1 MTRGW
6 SAALAVAALA
16 APSVGS
22 ELGGDASALAL
33 AWSAGGRVTRL
44 RPRLLERG
52 ETRLVRV
59 PVALADTASPDCT
72 SVAVLGTTQAA
83 FVLRFLPADGEPSWP
98 EGETPEPSVAGAAQL
113 VRCGERKAMLARLAV
128 EMRSPRAVLEAMV
141 VSAPA
146 PMPPLVGAL
155 PHRDPGLR
163 VAEERVPP
171 HGFPG
176 TAEARA
182 RGAEARARRDGAAT
196 HRLTAVAGESGQAE
210 IGVDLDPGCH
220 QLTVIAE
227 EPRVRG
233 DRVADIDAEL
243 VDTGG
248 QVLAR
253 DDGESPDA
261 SLAACVGGARMGR
274 VRLLGSR
281 PGANVIVV
289 AARAPLP
296 GGLPARWSEET
307 RANVAATLRA
317 PHPLGFQDDPVYERA
332 GVQGLTMLPV
342 PVEPG
347 ACYLAVVAAQQPEEL
362 ALALAVQAAGRVRE
376 VRTAFGSPG
385 AAIAF
390 CADTDEIARVEVDA
404 RGGGQSWI
412 TAVWRV
418 GRRALG
424 ATDE

>member
-6 SAALAVAALA
+6 GAALAVATLA
-16 APSVGS
+16 APSAGS
-22 ELGGDASALAL
+22 ELAVDAAALTR
-33 AWSAGGRVTRL
+33 AWSAGGRVIRL

-59 PVALADTASPDCT
+59 PVALADPASSWCT
-72 SVAVLGTTQAA
+72 SVVVLGTTQSA
-83 FVLRFLPADGEPSWP
+83 FVLRFLPAAGEPSWP

-113 VRCGERKAMLARLAV
+113 VRCGERKAMLSRLAV
-128 EMRSPRAVLEAMV
+128 EMRSPRAVVEAMV

-155 PHRDPGLR
+155 PHRDPGPR
-163 VAEERVPP
+163 VADERVPP

-182 RGAEARARRDGAAT
+182 RAAEARARRDGAT
-196 HRLTAVAGESGQAE
+196 TKRLTVQAGDSGQAE
-210 IGVDLDPGCH
+210 LGVDLDPGCH

-227 EPRVRG
+227 EPRVGG

-243 VDTGG
+243 VDSGG

-261 SLAACVGGARMGR
+261 SLAACVGGARMGQ
-274 VRLLGSR
+274 VRLLGAR
-281 PGANVIVV
+281 PGASVIVV

-296 GGLPARWSEET
+296 QGLPERWSEET

-317 PHPLGFQDDPVYERA
+317 PHPLGFQDEPVYERA
-332 GVQGLTMLPV
+332 GVQGITVLPV

-347 ACYLAVVAAQQPEEL
+347 ACYLAVVAGQQSGEPAI
-362 ALALAVQAAGRVRE
+362 ALTVRAAGRVRE
-376 VRTAFGSPG
+376 VRAPFGSPG
-385 AAIAF
+385 AAVAF
-390 CADTDEIARVEVDA
+390 CADTDELARMDVDA
-404 RGGGQSWI
+404 RGAGESWI

-424 ATDE
+424 AFDE